1 MPLQSLLN
9 ASRILLRGISQV
21 FLQGDPRLGL
31 ACLLA
36 IAVGAPPLLAG
47 ALLGGALGPLLARLL
62 HCADSDIEAGLYGYN
77 AVLIGMLLA
86 FRFAWSPGL
95 VSLVALGCLASVA
108 LQRLFLHGLR
118 RRRWLPPYTLGF
130 VLNGWWLV
138 PLGAWLGLAPAA
150 HGGCFS
156 CAWSGTAELAALTL
170 GIGEIIFLGEPL
182 AGLLVWLGLLLV
194 SRPSAAWALAGAA
207 ASLPL
212 AWLLG
217 YDWASALAGF
227 YGLNAALAGLA
238 LALRYR
244 SVWPPL
250 LGMVLAVALQ
260 PLFGLLSLL
269 VVMIDSIDEI
279 HQDYGDLLAY
289 IEWGFTGIFL
299 VEYLLRLYCSPKPL
313 RYAFSF
319 YGLVDL
325 LAILPGFLALL
336 YPDAQ
341 YLLIVRVIR
350 MLRIFRVLKLRQ
362 YLSQANFLLTA
373 LRGSKQKIIVFFLTV
388 MTLVTVF
395 GALMYV
401 VEGPEHGFTSIPRGI
416 YWAIV
421 TLTTVGFGDITP
433 KTPLGQAIASLV
445 MLTGYSI
452 IAVPTGIFTAELAT
466 AMRQDPA
473 NLLQRDCPVCR
484 KATHEVQAAFCCRC
498 GNPLFPREEGS
509 HGKS

>member
-1 MPLQSLLN
+1 MSAPDSW
-9 ASRILLRGISQV
+9 RE
-21 FLQGDPRLGL
+21 RLYIVIFQTDTRDG
-31 ACLLA
+31 
-36 IAVGAPPLLAG
+36 
-47 ALLGGALGPLLARLL
+47 RRF
-62 HCADSDIEAGLYGYN
+62 DSA
-77 AVLIGMLLA
+77 
-86 FRFAWSPGL
+86 
-95 VSLVALGCLASVA
+95 
-108 LQRLFLHGLR
+108 
-118 RRRWLPPYTLGF
+118 
-130 VLNGWWLV
+130 
-138 PLGAWLGLAPAA
+138 
-150 HGGCFS
+150 
-156 CAWSGTAELAALTL
+156 
-170 GIGEIIFLGEPL
+170 
-182 AGLLVWLGLLLV
+182 LLLV
-194 SRPSAAWALAGAA
+194 ILA
-207 ASLPL
+207 
-212 AWLLG
+212 
-217 YDWASALAGF
+217 
-227 YGLNAALAGLA
+227 
-238 LALRYR
+238 
-244 SVWPPL
+244 
-250 LGMVLAVALQ
+250 
-260 PLFGLLSLL
+260 SLL

-498 GNPLFPREEGS
+498 GNPLFPREKALWQRLGGNPPADAFDALLAAYGGADRHYHSDRHILACLEHFDRWRQLARRPDLVELALWTHDLVYDTQRQDNEAASAASTERWLDQAGLAALRPALRELIMATC
-509 HGKS
+509 HQAPPGDADAALVVDLDLAILAAPAPVYARYEADVRAEYAWVPEPLFRAGRGKLLRQLLEQPALYHCEPLRQRWEAAARANLRDALERLEQPA